1 MLALLIFAAVVV
13 LTVYLLVWRKM
24 TADYRALFIIATLYL
39 LTTLIASL
47 SQVQVYT
54 FTECS
59 TVQTCTPT
67 ALGQTC
73 VSNQTCAPKTAY
85 AVDYSAHV
93 ALLLS
98 APLAAAFFI
107 YAALVLLISMA
118 LNA

>member
-1 MLALLIFAAVVV
+1 MLALIIFTAAVV

-39 LTTLIASL
+39 LATLTASL
-47 SQVQVYT
+47 SQVQMYT

-67 ALGQTC
+67 ASGQTC
-73 VSNQTCAPKTAY
+73 VTNQTCAPKTAY
-85 AVDYSAHV
+85 AADYSAHAV
-93 ALLLS
+93 LLLS

-107 YAALVLLISMA
+107 YAALVLLVSTA

>member
-1 MLALLIFAAVVV
+1 MLALLIFAAAVV

-39 LTTLIASL
+39 LTTLIASS

-59 TVQTCTPT
+59 TVQTCAPT
-67 ALGQTC
+67 ASGQTC
-73 VSNQTCAPKTAY
+73 VFNQTCAPKTAY
-85 AVDYSAHV
+85 VADYSAHV

-107 YAALVLLISMA
+107 YAALVLLISTA